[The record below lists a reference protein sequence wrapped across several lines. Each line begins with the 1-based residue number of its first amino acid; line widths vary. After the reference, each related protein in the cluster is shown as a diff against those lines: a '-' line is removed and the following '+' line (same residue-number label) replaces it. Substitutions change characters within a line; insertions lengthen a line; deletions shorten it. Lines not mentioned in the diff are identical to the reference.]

1 MSHKLKKC
9 FRVLIDDL
17 KAQVASAEESRD
29 RLHQSHRE
37 LELSVDPMR
46 RELDQAKN
54 TLIKMKEDRVVEVTD
69 LKARIQ
75 AKMDELT
82 RANAEL
88 AAFKGMIENWDFC
101 DL

>member
-1 MSHKLKKC
+1 M
-9 FRVLIDDL
+9 LIDDL
-17 KAQVASAEESRD
+17 KAQVASVEESRD
-29 RLHQSHRE
+29 RLHQSHRD

-54 TLIKMKEDRVVEVTD
+54 TLIKMKEDRVIEVTD

-75 AKMDELT
+75 TKLDELT

-88 AAFKGMIENWDFC
+88 AAFKGMIEIFC
-101 DL
+101 FMTSSVLWKYFS